1 MNGECASYQLGR
13 PVAKDELYSWP
24 ADIQRE
30 YLQQLVDKYHPEQ
43 SSIAAMLGCS
53 APTVCKLM
61 QKLGVRS
68 DRTGPGRG
76 TRMDHVGWELFVYGT
91 TVQEEAAEKT
101 APAEKP
107 GAVETAAP
115 KITQSTDLHNIA
127 LLLQS
132 LAGTGAKL
140 TIEVTL

>member
-1 MNGECASYQLGR
+1 MDREGWAS
-13 PVAKDELYSWP
+13 
-24 ADIQRE
+24 
-30 YLQQLVDKYHPEQ
+30 
-43 SSIAAMLGCS
+43 
-53 APTVCKLM
+53 
-61 QKLGVRS
+61 
-68 DRTGPGRG
+68 
-76 TRMDHVGWELFVYGT
+76 FVYGT
-91 TVQEEAAEKT
+91 KAKEEAAEKT

-107 GAVETAAP
+107 EIEDIRHEPDAVVTAAP